1 MSGPWEPEDTRATND
16 IAIQCARCHGYF
28 PKATMIALPR
38 GSGYGLRWFCASY
51 SARSNRISIAM
62 FAFAVVAG
70 LILAFVILALIHR

>member
-1 MSGPWEPEDTRATND
+1 
-16 IAIQCARCHGYF
+16 
-28 PKATMIALPR
+28 MIALPR
-38 GSGYGLRWFCASY
+38 GSGYGLRWFCASC